1 MPRVLKK
8 PHCLQSENKQSGF
21 SRLDCS
27 LIKAYKLSCASRK
40 SSVLE
45 VFCVFWNGPNGLHS
59 SDACSTIFRLAFQC
73 LIKVLQWTGLYISV
87 VHYPSHKSQNKLT
100 PNIVVSAY
108 QLNFE
113 GNRNVFFL
121 YFFSSQGEGW
131 RMQWRGTHRQPPLLY
146 TAEPD
151 GHPLYCIMGNVVL
164 GSSAHPPVPIST
176 LLGSRANMMQTLVF
190 VGRLQTE
197 EMRWDRWT
205 GFHSGTARFLMDL
218 PVHSGKC
225 SPQLSRLMKATT
237 CSSL

>member
-1 MPRVLKK
+1 M
-8 PHCLQSENKQSGF
+8 QYQF
-21 SRLDCS
+21 
-27 LIKAYKLSCASRK
+27 
-40 SSVLE
+40 
-45 VFCVFWNGPNGLHS
+45 FC
-59 SDACSTIFRLAFQC
+59 LAFQC

-113 GNRNVFFL
+113 GNRNVFF
-121 YFFSSQGEGW
+121 FSSQGEGW
-131 RMQWRGTHRQPPLLY
+131 RMQWCGTFRQPPLLY

-164 GSSAHPPVPIST
+164 GT
-176 LLGSRANMMQTLVF
+176 LQFPSLLFYEAELIWCK
-190 VGRLQTE
+190 RLFLWEDCKQK
-197 EMRWDRWT
+197 RWNRWT
-205 GFHSGTARFLMDL
+205 GLHSGTARFLMDL

-225 SPQLSRLMKATT
+225 GPQLSRLMKATT